1 MKKLSYIVLVAL
13 LALPAA
19 TLYAQSTGTWFKV
32 PFPFTVADKSMP
44 VGQYFVEGLWYN
56 AVAIHQ
62 SKGQVGL
69 IVLGQPALRAG
80 SEAKLIFHRY
90 DNHYFL
96 SEVRLPNMDSGR
108 AFAAGKEEVK
118 LAKAQ
123 KRAPNVE
130 VAGR

>member
-1 MKKLSYIVLVAL
+1 MKKLSYAVLVAL
-13 LALPAA
+13 LVLPAA
-19 TLYAQSTGTWFKV
+19 TLYAQSPGTWFKV

-44 VGQYFVEGLWYN
+44 AGQYFVEGLWYS

-62 SKGQVGL
+62 SKGEGL
-69 IVLGQPALRAG
+69 ILLGHSAQRAIE

-90 DNHYFL
+90 GNHYFL
-96 SEVRLPNMDSGR
+96 REVRLPNMDAAR
-108 AFAAGKEEVK
+108 VFAAGKKEVE

-130 VAGR
+130 VARR